1 MQPTRPLPY
10 ASVLALSEPAP
21 FTIGMFGVVKSDD
34 YQPVGWMGRYPIRIT
49 TLIAALFVLG
59 MFGTVIAESAG
70 WDLTPFAFRSSA
82 FLHGALWQPLTCI
95 LIQQASF
102 FFIFNILFLYWSGV
116 EVEKF
121 LGRRR
126 YLHLIG
132 LLLLVPPLVMM
143 LWSAAGVRWTYA
155 GSYEISVGLFIA
167 FATLYPGV
175 ELFGWVTLKWLAFA
189 GLVLASMQYLPA
201 HQWGFLTVLWGMCLT
216 SFLYIRLVQKPDASA
231 LQSAFS
237 EGVSRLFRRKQKF
250 RVLPHETGRRT
261 IEPEDDVVESIDP
274 LLDKISKSG
283 IGSLT
288 ASERRALDRARNRLL
303 KKSP

>member
-1 MQPTRPLPY
+1 
-10 ASVLALSEPAP
+10 
-21 FTIGMFGVVKSDD
+21 MFGVVKSDD

-49 TLIAALFVLG
+49 TLITVLFVVG
-59 MFGTVIAESAG
+59 MFGTVIAASAG
-70 WDLTPFAFRSSA
+70 WDLTPFAFRSSS

-126 YLHLIG
+126 YLQLIG
-132 LLLLVPPLVMM
+132 LLLLVPAVVMM
-143 LWSAAGVRWTYA
+143 LWSAAGVHWIYS
-155 GSYEISVGLFIA
+155 GSYEITVGLFIA

-189 GLVLASMQYLPA
+189 GIVLASMQYLPN

-216 SFLYIRLVQKPDASA
+216 SFLYIRLIQKPYTSDF
-231 LQSAFS
+231 QSAFS
-237 EGVSRLFRRKQKF
+237 DGVSRIFRRKPKF
-250 RVLPHETGRRT
+250 HVLPRESGRRT
-261 IEPEDDVVESIDP
+261 VEPDDDVYESIDP
-274 LLDKISKSG
+274 VLDKISKSG

-303 KKSP
+303 NKSK

>member
-1 MQPTRPLPY
+1 
-10 ASVLALSEPAP
+10 
-21 FTIGMFGVVKSDD
+21 MFGVVKSDD
-34 YQPVGWMGRYPIRIT
+34 YQPVGWMGRYPVRIT
-49 TLIAALFVLG
+49 TLIAALFVVG

-82 FLHGALWQPLTCI
+82 LLHGAIWQPLTCI

-126 YLHLIG
+126 YLQLIG
-132 LLLLVPPLVMM
+132 LLLLVPPLVVM
-143 LWSAAGVRWTYA
+143 LWSAAGVQWTYA
-155 GSYEISVGLFIA
+155 GSYEITVGLFIA

-216 SFLYIRLVQKPDASA
+216 SFLYIRLIQKPDTSA
-231 LQSAFS
+231 FQSAFS

-250 RVLPHETGRRT
+250 HVLPRETGRRT
-261 IEPEDDVVESIDP
+261 VEPEDDVYESIDP